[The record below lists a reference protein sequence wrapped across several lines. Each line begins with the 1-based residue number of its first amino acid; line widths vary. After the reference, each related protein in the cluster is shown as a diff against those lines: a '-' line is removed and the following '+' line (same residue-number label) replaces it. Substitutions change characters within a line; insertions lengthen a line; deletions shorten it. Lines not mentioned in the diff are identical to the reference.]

1 MDFNLSVA
9 PRVAEALAVGQ
20 PVVALESTIIS
31 HGLPWPQNL
40 ECALELEAL
49 LEAEDVVPA
58 TVAVLGGQP
67 TVGLDRAALEHL
79 AQGRAV
85 AKASR
90 RDLAR
95 VMAARQDGATTVA
108 ATMVLAARA
117 GIPLF
122 ATGGI
127 GGVHRGA
134 AQSFDISADLT
145 ELARTPVAVVCAGA
159 KSVLDLPRTL
169 EVLETHGVPVVGYG
183 TERFPAF
190 YIRET
195 ELEIPRLDE
204 PGEVA
209 RLIHHQRQLDLG
221 GLVVTVPIPG
231 EEALAAEVVEGWI
244 QAALGEV
251 AEAHI
256 QGPAV
261 TPYLLRRLD
270 ELSVGRVVRANLA
283 LVRNNVRVAA
293 AIARSLATLEG

>member
-231 EEALAAEVVEGWI
+231 EEVVEGWI